1 MFLVF
6 YFIGG
11 LMRVVKYQRVSTSK
25 QDYEN
30 QTNSLDKQIELLG
43 WDCVGEYKEVVSGV
57 KDSRPQLQKMI
68 EDARLRKFDRVIVF
82 ALDRLGRKIV
92 QIVNTIHSLEEC
104 GVHLFIVKESV
115 DTSNSQGKIFAN
127 FISIFSQLER
137 DMMIS
142 RQKEAIDRIRSKGG
156 KWGKGKLI
164 SQEQRDNIVALR
176 TQGLSYRGIC
186 KEVDVS
192 LGSVQHTLKMQSIR
206 I

>member
-1 MFLVF
+1 MFIVF

-57 KDSRPQLQKMI
+57 KDNRPQLQKMI

-92 QIVNTIHSLEEC
+92 QVVNTIHSLEEC

>member
-1 MFLVF
+1 M
-6 YFIGG
+6 GG

-30 QTNSLDKQIELLG
+30 QTKALDKQIELLG

-57 KDSRPQLQKMI
+57 KDTRPQLQKMI

-92 QIVNTIHSLEEC
+92 QVVNTIHSLEEC
-104 GVHLFIVKESV
+104 GVHLFVVKESV

-142 RQKEAIDRIRSKGG
+142 RQKEAIDRIRTSGG

-164 SQEQRDNIVALR
+164 SQEQRDRIVALR

-206 I
+206 V

>member
-1 MFLVF
+1 
-6 YFIGG
+6 
-11 LMRVVKYQRVSTSK
+11 MRVVKYQRVSTSK

-30 QTNSLDKQIELLG
+30 QTNALDKQIELLG

-57 KDSRPQLQKMI
+57 KDTRPQLQKMI

-92 QIVNTIHSLEEC
+92 QVVNTIHSLEEC

-142 RQKEAIDRIRSKGG
+142 RQKEAIDRIRTSGG

-164 SQEQRDNIVALR
+164 SQEQRDRIVALR

-186 KEVDVS
+186 KELDVS
-192 LGSVQHTLKMQSIR
+192 YGSVQHTLKMRDKLSA
-206 I
+206 

>member
-1 MFLVF
+1 
-6 YFIGG
+6 
-11 LMRVVKYQRVSTSK
+11 MRVVKYQRVSTSK

-30 QTNSLDKQIELLG
+30 QTNALDKQIELLG

-57 KDSRPQLQKMI
+57 KDTRPQLQKMI

-92 QIVNTIHSLEEC
+92 QVVNTIHSLEEC
-104 GVHLFIVKESV
+104 GVHLFLVKESV

-142 RQKEAIDRIRSKGG
+142 RQKEAIDRIRTNGG

-164 SQEQRDNIVALR
+164 SQEQRDRIVALR

-206 I
+206 V

>member
-1 MFLVF
+1 
-6 YFIGG
+6 
-11 LMRVVKYQRVSTSK
+11 MRVVKYQRVSTSK

-43 WDCVGEYKEVVSGV
+43 WNCVGEYKEVVSGV

-92 QIVNTIHSLEEC
+92 QVVNTIHSLEEC

-164 SQEQRDNIVALR
+164 SQEQRDSIVALR

-192 LGSVQHTLKMQSIR
+192 LGSVQHTLKMQQVA
-206 I
+206 

>member
-1 MFLVF
+1 
-6 YFIGG
+6 
-11 LMRVVKYQRVSTSK
+11 MRVVKYQRVSTSK

-30 QTNSLDKQIELLG
+30 QTKALDKQIELLG

-57 KDSRPQLQKMI
+57 KDTRPQLQKMI

-92 QIVNTIHSLEEC
+92 QVVNTIHSLEEC
-104 GVHLFIVKESV
+104 GVHLFVVKESV

-142 RQKEAIDRIRSKGG
+142 RQKEAIDRIRTNGG

-164 SQEQRDNIVALR
+164 SQEQRDRIVALR
-176 TQGLSYRGIC
+176 TKGLSYRGIC

-206 I
+206 V

>member
-1 MFLVF
+1 
-6 YFIGG
+6 
-11 LMRVVKYQRVSTSK
+11 MRVVKYQRVSTSK

-30 QTNSLDKQIELLG
+30 QTKALDKQIELLG
-43 WDCVGEYKEVVSGV
+43 WDCVGEYKEVVSGI
-57 KDSRPQLQKMI
+57 KDTRPQLQKMI

-92 QIVNTIHSLEEC
+92 QVVNTIHSLEEC
-104 GVHLFIVKESV
+104 GVHLFVVKESV

-142 RQKEAIDRIRSKGG
+142 RQKEAIDRIRTNGG

-164 SQEQRDNIVALR
+164 SQEQRDRIVALR

-206 I
+206 V

>member
-1 MFLVF
+1 
-6 YFIGG
+6 
-11 LMRVVKYQRVSTSK
+11 MRVVKYQRVSTSK

-30 QTNSLDKQIELLG
+30 QTNALDKQIELLG

-57 KDSRPQLQKMI
+57 KDTRPQLQKMI

-92 QIVNTIHSLEEC
+92 QVVNTIHSLEEC

-142 RQKEAIDRIRSKGG
+142 RQKEAIDRIRTNGG

-164 SQEQRDNIVALR
+164 SQEQRDRIVALR

>member
-1 MFLVF
+1 MNIKCHFTGV
-6 YFIGG
+6 

-30 QTNSLDKQIELLG
+30 QTNALDKQIELLG
-43 WDCVGEYKEVVSGV
+43 WDCVGQYKEVVSGV

-92 QIVNTIHSLEEC
+92 QVVNTIHSLEEC

-164 SQEQRDNIVALR
+164 SQEQRDRIVALR
-176 TQGLSYRGIC
+176 TQGLSFRGIC

-192 LGSVQHTLKMQSIR
+192 LGSVQHTLKTQSIR
-206 I
+206 V

>member
-1 MFLVF
+1 
-6 YFIGG
+6 
-11 LMRVVKYQRVSTSK
+11 MRVVKYQRVSTSK

-92 QIVNTIHSLEEC
+92 QVVNTIHSLEEC

-192 LGSVQHTLKMQSIR
+192 LGSVQHTLKMQQVA
-206 I
+206 

>member
-1 MFLVF
+1 
-6 YFIGG
+6 
-11 LMRVVKYQRVSTSK
+11 MRVVKYQRVSTSK

-57 KDSRPQLQKMI
+57 KDNRPQLQKMI

-92 QIVNTIHSLEEC
+92 QVVNTIHSLEEC

-192 LGSVQHTLKMQSIR
+192 LGSVQHTLKMQQVA
-206 I
+206 

>member
-1 MFLVF
+1 
-6 YFIGG
+6 
-11 LMRVVKYQRVSTSK
+11 MRVVKYQRVSTSK

-30 QTNSLDKQIELLG
+30 QTNALDKQIELLG

-57 KDSRPQLQKMI
+57 KDNRPQLQKMI

-92 QIVNTIHSLEEC
+92 QVVNTIHSLEEC

-142 RQKEAIDRIRSKGG
+142 RQKEAIDRIRTSGG

-164 SQEQRDNIVALR
+164 SQEQRDRIVALR

-206 I
+206 V

>member
-1 MFLVF
+1 
-6 YFIGG
+6 
-11 LMRVVKYQRVSTSK
+11 MRVVKYQRVSTSK

-30 QTNSLDKQIELLG
+30 QTNALDTQHERLG

-57 KDSRPQLQKMI
+57 KDTRPQLQKMI

-92 QIVNTIHSLEEC
+92 QVVNTIHSLEEC

-142 RQKEAIDRIRSKGG
+142 RQKEAIDRIRTSGG

-164 SQEQRDNIVALR
+164 SQEQRDRIVALR

-206 I
+206 V

>member
-1 MFLVF
+1 
-6 YFIGG
+6 
-11 LMRVVKYQRVSTSK
+11 MRVVKYQRVSTSK

-30 QTNSLDKQIELLG
+30 QTNALDKQIELLG

-57 KDSRPQLQKMI
+57 KDTRPQLQKMI

-92 QIVNTIHSLEEC
+92 QVVNTIHSLEEC

-142 RQKEAIDRIRSKGG
+142 RQKEAIDRIRTSGG

-164 SQEQRDNIVALR
+164 SQEQRDRIVALR

>member
-1 MFLVF
+1 
-6 YFIGG
+6 
-11 LMRVVKYQRVSTSK
+11 MRVVKYQRVSTSK

-142 RQKEAIDRIRSKGG
+142 RQKEAIDRIRTKGG

-164 SQEQRDNIVALR
+164 SQEQRDRIVALR
-176 TQGLSYRGIC
+176 TQGLSFRGIC

-206 I
+206 V

>member
-1 MFLVF
+1 
-6 YFIGG
+6 
-11 LMRVVKYQRVSTSK
+11 MRVVKYQRVSTSK

-30 QTNSLDKQIELLG
+30 QTNALDKQIELLG

-57 KDSRPQLQKMI
+57 KDTRPQLQKMI

-92 QIVNTIHSLEEC
+92 QVVNTIHSLEEC
-104 GVHLFIVKESV
+104 GVHLFVVKESV

-142 RQKEAIDRIRSKGG
+142 RQKEAIDRIRTKGG

-164 SQEQRDNIVALR
+164 SQEQRDRIVALR
-176 TQGLSYRGIC
+176 TQGLSFRGIC

-192 LGSVQHTLKMQSIR
+192 LGSVQHTLKTQSIR
-206 I
+206 V

>member
-1 MFLVF
+1 
-6 YFIGG
+6 
-11 LMRVVKYQRVSTSK
+11 MRVVKYQRVSTSK

-164 SQEQRDNIVALR
+164 SQEQRDSIVALR

>member
-1 MFLVF
+1 
-6 YFIGG
+6 
-11 LMRVVKYQRVSTSK
+11 MRVVKYQRVSTSK

-30 QTNSLDKQIELLG
+30 QTNALDKQIELLG

-57 KDSRPQLQKMI
+57 KDTRPQLQKMI

-92 QIVNTIHSLEEC
+92 QVVNTIHSLEEC

-142 RQKEAIDRIRSKGG
+142 RQKEAIDRIRTSGG

-164 SQEQRDNIVALR
+164 SQEQRDRIVALR
-176 TQGLSYRGIC
+176 TQGLSFRGIC

-206 I
+206 V

>member
-1 MFLVF
+1 
-6 YFIGG
+6 
-11 LMRVVKYQRVSTSK
+11 MRVVKYQRVSTSK

-30 QTNSLDKQIELLG
+30 QTNALDKQIELLG

-57 KDSRPQLQKMI
+57 KDTRPQLQKMI

-92 QIVNTIHSLEEC
+92 QVVNTIHSLEEC

-142 RQKEAIDRIRSKGG
+142 RQKEAIDRIRTSGG

-164 SQEQRDNIVALR
+164 SQEQRDRIVALR

-192 LGSVQHTLKMQSIR
+192 LGSVQHTLKVRDMVSV
-206 I
+206 

>member
-1 MFLVF
+1 MF

-92 QIVNTIHSLEEC
+92 QVVNTIHSLEEC

-164 SQEQRDNIVALR
+164 SQEQRDSIVALR

-206 I
+206 V

>member
-1 MFLVF
+1 
-6 YFIGG
+6 
-11 LMRVVKYQRVSTSK
+11 MRVVKYQRVSTSK

-30 QTNSLDKQIELLG
+30 QTKALDKQIELLG

-57 KDSRPQLQKMI
+57 KDTRPQLQKMI

-92 QIVNTIHSLEEC
+92 QVVNTIHSLEEC

-142 RQKEAIDRIRSKGG
+142 RQKEAIDRIRTSGG

-164 SQEQRDNIVALR
+164 SQEQRDRIVALR

-206 I
+206 V

>member
-1 MFLVF
+1 
-6 YFIGG
+6 
-11 LMRVVKYQRVSTSK
+11 MRVVKYQRVSTSK

-30 QTNSLDKQIELLG
+30 QTNALDKQIELLG

-57 KDSRPQLQKMI
+57 KDTRPQLQKMI

-92 QIVNTIHSLEEC
+92 QVVNTIHSLEEC
-104 GVHLFIVKESV
+104 GVHLFVVKESV

-142 RQKEAIDRIRSKGG
+142 RQKEAIDRIRTKGG

-164 SQEQRDNIVALR
+164 SQEQRDRIVALR

-206 I
+206 V

>member
-1 MFLVF
+1 MFIVF

-92 QIVNTIHSLEEC
+92 QVVNTIHSLEEC

-192 LGSVQHTLKMQSIR
+192 LGSVQHTLKMQQVA
-206 I
+206 

>member
-1 MFLVF
+1 
-6 YFIGG
+6 
-11 LMRVVKYQRVSTSK
+11 MRVVKYQRVSTSK

-30 QTNSLDKQIELLG
+30 QTKALDKQIELLG

-57 KDSRPQLQKMI
+57 KDTRPQLQKMI

-92 QIVNTIHSLEEC
+92 QVVNTIHSLEEC
-104 GVHLFIVKESV
+104 GVNLFIVKESV

-142 RQKEAIDRIRSKGG
+142 RQKEAIDRIRTSGG

-164 SQEQRDNIVALR
+164 SQEQRDRIVALR